1 MPTPSR
7 QDRRKSRTRDALIG
21 AAEALFAARGPDAVS
36 VDEIVAR
43 ADTAKG
49 SFYNHFADKDA
60 LAREIA
66 RGVRGEIEREIDTV
80 NAGIADPAAR
90 VARALCVFSKFA
102 RLHPDRIRAISHF
115 HSGATDPAAPL
126 NAGVRRDVTEG
137 IESGRFSTTAPEAAI
152 LLVIGTVQASFHRA
166 LVTGEAA
173 MRRTTPAMAALL
185 LRGLGLKTA
194 EAETVARDAADAV
207 FGTKGK
213 TP

>member
-1 MPTPSR
+1 MQTPSR
-7 QDRRKSRTRDALIG
+7 QDRRKSRTREALIG

-66 RGVRGEIEREIDTV
+66 RSVRGEIEREVGAV
-80 NAGIADPAAR
+80 NAGIAAPAAR
-90 VARALCVFSKFA
+90 VARAFCVFSKFA
-102 RLHPDRIRAISHF
+102 RQHPDRIRAISHF

-126 NAGVRRDVTEG
+126 NTGVRRDVTTG
-137 IESGRFSTTAPEAAI
+137 IESGRFSAALPDAAI

-166 LVTGEAA
+166 ILAGEAA

-185 LRGLGLKTA
+185 LRGLGLKTT
-194 EAETVARDAADAV
+194 EAESVAQSASDAV
-207 FGTKGK
+207 FGAKGR